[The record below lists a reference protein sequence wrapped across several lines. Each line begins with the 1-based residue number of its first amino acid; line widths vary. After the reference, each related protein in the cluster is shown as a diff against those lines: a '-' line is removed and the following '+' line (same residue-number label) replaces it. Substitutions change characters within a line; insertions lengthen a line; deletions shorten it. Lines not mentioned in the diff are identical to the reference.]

1 MMGEFKMTTI
11 YFIRHA
17 EPIYNNHNDM
27 ERELTLKGL
36 IDRELV
42 TSYLSNKNIEIL
54 LSSPYKRSIDTIQHF
69 ADRVGLRISLI
80 DNFKERRIDSVWVD
94 DFNEF
99 CKQQWND
106 FSYKLS
112 DGETLKEVQER
123 NIQAL
128 FEVLKTYKNKN
139 IVIGSHGTA
148 LSLIINYFDNSFA
161 YKEFQEIKSLF
172 PWIVKF
178 TFEESSLLSIE
189 KINVHQL

>member
-17 EPIYNNHNDM
+17 EPNYNNHNDM

-123 NIQAL
+123 NIQ
-128 FEVLKTYKNKN
+128 EIYTR
-139 IVIGSHGTA
+139 
-148 LSLIINYFDNSFA
+148 INF
-161 YKEFQEIKSLF
+161 
-172 PWIVKF
+172 
-178 TFEESSLLSIE
+178 
-189 KINVHQL
+189 

>member
-17 EPIYNNHNDM
+17 EPNYNNHNDM